1 MWASSIA
8 VFYQLYTVVCVGW
21 AQFPLDQT
29 MAYVLNKFF
38 GMVSYTQRK
47 EENVFNDTWKLK
59 AYGDIP
65 EKTLCM

>member
-1 MWASSIA
+1 
-8 VFYQLYTVVCVGW
+8 
-21 AQFPLDQT
+21 

-38 GMVSYTQRK
+38 GMVSYAQRK

>member
-1 MWASSIA
+1 
-8 VFYQLYTVVCVGW
+8 
-21 AQFPLDQT
+21 

-65 EKTLCM
+65 EKTLYVTTMSFIVS